1 MNQKRNVPSPIKSI
15 LDVDAKLTSV
25 LCNTVSKFL
34 PSNKFFTYY
43 RGLEYSCH
51 GIVWIACWL
60 AFIWFVWSR
69 PLFQMQVNFL
79 VGLFIDII
87 VVAIIKA
94 FVRRRRP
101 VGNRNDQ
108 WVSIGPDAYSFP
120 SGHVSR
126 AIFITFYFSKLYPLD
141 NLIVL
146 FLSIWAIAVSSSRIL
161 LRRHYLLDVIAGVI
175 LGYLVCVG
183 LSMIWLDQS
192 TAEYIVSYVS
202 DDKLDGGEYH
212 V

>member
-1 MNQKRNVPSPIKSI
+1 
-15 LDVDAKLTSV
+15 
-25 LCNTVSKFL
+25 
-34 PSNKFFTYY
+34 
-43 RGLEYSCH
+43 
-51 GIVWIACWL
+51 
-60 AFIWFVWSR
+60 
-69 PLFQMQVNFL
+69 
-79 VGLFIDII
+79 